1 MPALI
6 IHVVFRF
13 DTGGLENGVVNLINE
28 LPRQRFRH
36 VVVALTEVTA
46 FARRINRNDV
56 SCIALGKGPGHGFRL
71 YPTLFRLFRE
81 LRPAIV
87 HTRNLAAL
95 EAQLPA
101 WAAGVPVRI
110 HSEHGR
116 DVEDP
121 RGTVA
126 RYQWIRRAYRPF
138 VDHYVALSADLARY
152 LRDRVRVPESEVT
165 QIING
170 VDTDRFHP
178 PTAGRERVEG
188 FPFHGDGHFVLG
200 TVGRMRSVKAQP
212 LLARAFV
219 RALELQ
225 PLVRDRLRLVM
236 IGDGPLRAEVESI
249 LAQSGMSDRAWLSGD
264 REDVPALMRV
274 MHAFVLPSLAEGISN
289 TVLEA
294 MASGLPVLAT
304 RVGGTAELVV
314 NGQTGLLVP
323 AGDIDAMARGILAL
337 VQNPEQ
343 TSAMGIAGRKRAETE
358 FSLKSMVGTY
368 AELYSR
374 LLDRRGMA
382 SAMTA

>member
-1 MPALI
+1 
-6 IHVVFRF
+6 
-13 DTGGLENGVVNLINE
+13 
-28 LPRQRFRH
+28 
-36 VVVALTEVTA
+36 
-46 FARRINRNDV
+46 
-56 SCIALGKGPGHGFRL
+56 
-71 YPTLFRLFRE
+71 
-81 LRPAIV
+81 
-87 HTRNLAAL
+87 
-95 EAQLPA
+95 
-101 WAAGVPVRI
+101 
-110 HSEHGR
+110 
-116 DVEDP
+116 
-121 RGTVA
+121 
-126 RYQWIRRAYRPF
+126 
-138 VDHYVALSADLARY
+138 
-152 LRDRVRVPESEVT
+152 
-165 QIING
+165 
-170 VDTDRFHP
+170 
-178 PTAGRERVEG
+178 
-188 FPFHGDGHFVLG
+188 
-200 TVGRMRSVKAQP
+200 MRSVKAQP